1 MPRRKR
7 RSAWASITE
16 VRRGEVYRIRYW
28 AKGSDGQYRRRSKTV
43 RGTRLDAEKVRSELM
58 LDHSEDAPCPTVA
71 QAWEKWV
78 LPTYEQRHERG
89 DMSSATLYRY
99 QKVYA
104 SNVEPTWASVPLD
117 SVRPL
122 RVQQWISGM
131 PLSTAKIA
139 VVVLSAIMD
148 AAVRYECVNHN
159 PMREK
164 YLMPSPSTVKRR
176 DGGVWSLAE
185 LGELWARICGEWWE
199 PAFVL
204 AAFGSCRVGEALGVQ
219 AGDVERRMVD
229 GVPLALVRIERQV
242 PPVGAPVDRLKTAQS
257 RRTVV
262 IAGKPALR
270 LADIA
275 ESMPTD
281 WYLTHDGMG
290 KWSGQ
295 SRLNDSWNALG
306 LGRPFKNLRN
316 SWQTWMRWEAKVQP
330 FFIEP
335 MMGHKGADVTGRHY
349 DKPTA
354 DLFAEVV
361 AEAYRARPW
370 DAEWDG

>member
-1 MPRRKR
+1 MPRRKKR
-7 RSAWASITE
+7 RSAWASIQQ
-16 VRRGEVYRIRYW
+16 VDADRWRIRYW
-28 AKGSDGQYRRRSKTV
+28 ADGSDGYRRRSCTV
-43 RGTRLDAEKVRSELM
+43 RGTRLDAEKRRSELM
-58 LDHSEDAPCPTVA
+58 IEHGDDAPCPTVR
-71 QAWEKWV
+71 QAWEDWV
-78 LPTYEQRHERG
+78 LPTYQQRYDGG
-89 DMSSATLYRY
+89 DMSQATLYRY
-99 QKVYA
+99 QRVWER
-104 SNVEPTWASVPLD
+104 NVAPEFADSPLD

-148 AAVRYECVNHN
+148 AAVRYECCDHN

-164 YLMPSPSTVKRR
+164 YLMPPKSTVTRR
-176 DGGVWSLAE
+176 DDGVWQLSE
-185 LGELWARICGEWWE
+185 LGELWASVYGQWWE
-199 PAFVL
+199 PAFIL
-204 AAFGSCRVGEALGVQ
+204 AAFGSCRVGESLGVR
-219 AGDVERRMVD
+219 AGDVERKVVD

-242 PPVGAPVDRLKTAQS
+242 PPMGDPVDRLKTPQS

-270 LADIA
+270 VCDIA
-275 ESMPTD
+275 ESMPPD
-281 WYLTHDGMG
+281 WYLTNDGMG
-290 KWSGQ
+290 GWSSQ
-295 SRLNDSWNALG
+295 SRLNDAWLALG

-316 SWQTWMRWEAKVQP
+316 SWQTWMRWEAKVP
-330 FFIEP
+330 PYFIEP

-361 AEAYRARPW
+361 TEAYKARPW
-370 DAEWDG
+370 DADWDV